1 MAKRYRYKDIDL
13 SFAKHPVTGDIAVKT
28 DVAAIKASMQTLIK
42 MNFYDSPFQPEI
54 GSGVM
59 DLLFNPLNFVTSIG
73 LRRQIELVLENY
85 EPRIE
90 VIEVYTV
97 PLPDE
102 QVYNVTIRFRLKN
115 QPEELR
121 FDMLLEQVR

>member
-1 MAKRYRYKDIDL
+1 
-13 SFAKHPVTGDIAVKT
+13 
-28 DVAAIKASMQTLIK
+28 MQTLIK